1 MQGRRKQLLI
11 GPAKGMAVKEK
22 YAKHTQ
28 HAKHANARGAGG
40 MPPRKFLKKTCF
52 EIASESFL
60 SQNLLLHLENQVLW
74 QDLKTTFFFPN
85 DRFGKQ

>member
-1 MQGRRKQLLI
+1 MLML
-11 GPAKGMAVKEK
+11 
-22 YAKHTQ
+22 
-28 HAKHANARGAGG
+28 GG
-40 MPPRKFLKKTCF
+40 GGGGGGQKTCS

-85 DRFGKQ
+85 DRFGSSNSVVDEVLEELAQSASINEMKTHTRTHT